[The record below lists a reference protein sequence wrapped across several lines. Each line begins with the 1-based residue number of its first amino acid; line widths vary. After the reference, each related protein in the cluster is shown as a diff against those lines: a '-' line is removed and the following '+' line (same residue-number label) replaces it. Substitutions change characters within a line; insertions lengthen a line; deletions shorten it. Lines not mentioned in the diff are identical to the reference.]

1 MQLNYPLVHTDKN
14 KCVFVSFYINNKRY
28 RLYSGKRIG
37 YDINPNY
44 FPEDKRISIGHLLA
58 AKVYNY
64 LTQGGKLEAYRSSI
78 LVCGKLTDK
87 ECLKRALELKCKGD
101 YSDKYKQLLK
111 GIYKGITEIM
121 KGESLSSNNVKTYLD
136 KYSSG
141 VSYNTV
147 RRHLNVLI
155 NEAIKQGMKHNPMQ
169 DIKSRKSKAKLHKP
183 FTNVVQI
190 LEEIKV
196 YNHNLYLCCLIT
208 YGCLLRPH
216 REVRELTW
224 GDFSAD
230 LNFINLSGERNKS
243 GKNRVVPVTDYINKL
258 LVKGYSD
265 HNIFTGTTQAPNRDY
280 FKTLWSRFK
289 AQSSSL
295 QQGQTLYSFRHT
307 GAIEI
312 YQRTGSLTK
321 LQQAM
326 GHSSLNVSLTYL
338 RGLEITEL
346 KQEDMPTIKHLQ
358 EKKKGKKKN
367 A

>member
-14 KCVFVSFYINNKRY
+14 KCVFVSFYIKNKRY

-44 FPEDKRISIGHLLA
+44 FPEDKRIAVGHLLA
-58 AKVYNY
+58 AKVYDY
-64 LTQGGKLEAYRSSI
+64 LTQGGKLETYRSSV
-78 LVCGKLTDK
+78 LLCGKLTDK
-87 ECLKRALELKCKGD
+87 ECLKRALELKYKGD

-121 KGESLSSNNVKTYLD
+121 KGESLTANHIKTYLD

-141 VSYNTV
+141 VSFNTV

-155 NEAIKQGMKHNPMQ
+155 NEAINQGMSHNPIK
-169 DIKSRKSKAKLHKP
+169 DIKSRKAKATLHKP
-183 FTNVVQI
+183 FSNIGSI
-190 LEEIKV
+190 LGEIKA
-196 YNHNLYLCCLIT
+196 YNHNLHLCCLIT

-224 GDFSAD
+224 ADFSTD
-230 LNFINLSGERNKS
+230 LSYISLSGQRNKS
-243 GKNRVVPVTDYINKL
+243 GKNRVVPVPSYVKQL
-258 LVKGYSD
+258 LVRGDSE
-265 HNIFTGTTQAPNRDY
+265 HNIFTVTTKAPNKDY

-289 AQSSSL
+289 AQCSSL
-295 QQGQTLYSFRHT
+295 QPGQTLYSFRHT
-307 GAIEI
+307 GAMEI

-346 KQEDMPTIKHLQ
+346 KQEDMPSM
-358 EKKKGKKKN
+358 N
-367 A
+367 YW

>member
-1 MQLNYPLVHTDKN
+1 MQLNYPKVHTDKN
-14 KCVFVSFYINNKRY
+14 KSVFVSFYINNKRY

-64 LTQGGKLEAYRSSI
+64 LNQGGKLEAYRSSE

-101 YSDKYKQLLK
+101 YSYKYKQLLK
-111 GIYKGITEIM
+111 GIYNVITKVM
-121 KGESLSSNNVKTYLD
+121 KGDNLTQSHLKTYLA

-141 VSYNTV
+141 TSYNTV

-155 NEAIKQGMKHNPMQ
+155 NEAINQGMKHNPMA
-169 DIKSRKSKAKLHKP
+169 DIKSRKSMAKLHKP
-183 FTNVVQI
+183 YTNVEAI
-190 LEEIKV
+190 LDEIKV
-196 YNHNLYLCCLIT
+196 YNHNLYLCCLLT

-216 REVRELTW
+216 REVRELRW
-224 GDFSAD
+224 ADFSAD
-230 LNFINLSGERNKS
+230 LNYINLSGSRNKS
-243 GKNRVVPVTDYINKL
+243 GKNRVVPVTDYIQKL
-258 LVKGYSD
+258 LVRGDSE
-265 HNIFTGTTQAPNRDY
+265 HNIFTGTSIAPNKDY

-289 AQSSSL
+289 AQCSSL
-295 QQGQTLYSFRHT
+295 QTGQTLYSFRHT
-307 GAIEI
+307 GAMEI

-346 KQEDMPTIKHLQ
+346 KQEDMPCISY
-358 EKKKGKKKN
+358 
-367 A
+367 

>member
-44 FPEDKRISIGHLLA
+44 FPEDERISIGHLLA

-64 LTQGGKLEAYRSSI
+64 LTQGGKLEAYRSSV

-121 KGESLSSNNVKTYLD
+121 KGENLSSNNVKTYLN

-141 VSYNTV
+141 VSYNTI

-155 NEAIKQGMKHNPMQ
+155 NEAIKQGMKHNPMK

-190 LEEIKV
+190 LEEIKA

-216 REVRELTW
+216 IEVRELTW

-258 LVKGYSD
+258 LVKGDSE
-265 HNIFTGTTQAPNRDY
+265 HNIFTGTSKAPNRDY

-346 KQEDMPTIKHLQ
+346 KQEDMPCISY
-358 EKKKGKKKN
+358 
-367 A
+367 